1 MTREVRETL
10 DKMKDALLR
19 GQEIR
24 LSKKELSLV
33 IKYINELETAVVEGV
48 DEINN

>member
-1 MTREVRETL
+1 MTRETRETL
-10 DKMKDALLR
+10 DKMKDALLHS
-19 GQEIR
+19 QEIR

-33 IKYINELETAVVEGV
+33 IKYINDLETAVIEGI

>member
-1 MTREVRETL
+1 MTRELIDTL
-10 DKMKDALLR
+10 NKMKDALLH

-33 IKYINELETAVVEGV
+33 IKYINDLET
-48 DEINN
+48 EIAGGYEDFD